1 MFLFNKF
8 FKFLSHLY
16 RKNSSLL
23 NFISVRAFSYSSK
36 SIRVK
41 YQSKLFKLNFFEF
54 INIYKLEDVII
65 NKNYNCIQKN
75 NVVYKKNRIPIISE
89 SIKEDFYF
97 KALNK
102 LKLKNLFNKNVDKT
116 INTKK
121 DIYYFEIL
129 NNKPNYYHFI
139 VDNFLSLIFFLEKY
153 KKDFIIL
160 FNDSIAKHIN
170 SYVYLVSKIYKKK
183 IIVLNKNSNQVRVV
197 NNLIFLNPIMYQKV
211 RRVHGENINKISK
224 SMIDEK
230 YNIYNYP
237 KKYKNSEGKTVYNQF
252 IGNITPTTFF
262 ENFDNFI
269 KKITS
274 AGVIKKK
281 LKKNL
286 YITRKK
292 GGQFKNRSIFEEE
305 KLIEFLKQ
313 RNFKVVSF
321 EGLSVEKQIELMIN
335 SNIVISVF
343 GSNLTNAIFK
353 RKGESVIELY
363 PHQTFKNADF
373 FKYIAEQRNLKYF
386 RINCDLNKNEELLI
400 KYKQL
405 NKILNSLRS
414 I

>member
-1 MFLFNKF
+1 
-8 FKFLSHLY
+8 
-16 RKNSSLL
+16 
-23 NFISVRAFSYSSK
+23 
-36 SIRVK
+36 VK

-281 LKKNL
+281 LKK
-286 YITRKK
+286 
-292 GGQFKNRSIFEEE
+292 
-305 KLIEFLKQ
+305 
-313 RNFKVVSF
+313 
-321 EGLSVEKQIELMIN
+321 
-335 SNIVISVF
+335 
-343 GSNLTNAIFK
+343 
-353 RKGESVIELY
+353 
-363 PHQTFKNADF
+363 
-373 FKYIAEQRNLKYF
+373 
-386 RINCDLNKNEELLI
+386 
-400 KYKQL
+400 
-405 NKILNSLRS
+405 
-414 I
+414 

>member
-129 NNKPNYYHFI
+129 NNKPNYY
-139 VDNFLSLIFFLEKY
+139 
-153 KKDFIIL
+153 
-160 FNDSIAKHIN
+160 
-170 SYVYLVSKIYKKK
+170 
-183 IIVLNKNSNQVRVV
+183 
-197 NNLIFLNPIMYQKV
+197 
-211 RRVHGENINKISK
+211 
-224 SMIDEK
+224 
-230 YNIYNYP
+230 
-237 KKYKNSEGKTVYNQF
+237 
-252 IGNITPTTFF
+252 
-262 ENFDNFI
+262 
-269 KKITS
+269 
-274 AGVIKKK
+274 
-281 LKKNL
+281 
-286 YITRKK
+286 
-292 GGQFKNRSIFEEE
+292 
-305 KLIEFLKQ
+305 
-313 RNFKVVSF
+313 
-321 EGLSVEKQIELMIN
+321 
-335 SNIVISVF
+335 
-343 GSNLTNAIFK
+343 
-353 RKGESVIELY
+353 
-363 PHQTFKNADF
+363 
-373 FKYIAEQRNLKYF
+373 
-386 RINCDLNKNEELLI
+386 
-400 KYKQL
+400 
-405 NKILNSLRS
+405 
-414 I
+414 

>member
-281 LKKNL
+281 LKKKFIYN
-286 YITRKK
+286 
-292 GGQFKNRSIFEEE
+292 
-305 KLIEFLKQ
+305 
-313 RNFKVVSF
+313 
-321 EGLSVEKQIELMIN
+321 
-335 SNIVISVF
+335 
-343 GSNLTNAIFK
+343 
-353 RKGESVIELY
+353 
-363 PHQTFKNADF
+363 
-373 FKYIAEQRNLKYF
+373 
-386 RINCDLNKNEELLI
+386 
-400 KYKQL
+400 
-405 NKILNSLRS
+405 
-414 I
+414 